1 MNNDPYA
8 VALKNALTEINNICA
23 DVSRSFIFARDRVI
37 ASGDPEPDEET
48 MKKTIDSF
56 QSVAEKADSIGSLK
70 AFYVNGKKGKV
81 ILSSV
86 NDMYLALAAAEN
98 ADTTYLHSVA
108 LVIIPT
114 VLKLLETIT
123 PTPPT
128 SPTPL
133 QSEPSK
139 QLIVDTLSG
148 FFVGD
153 SVQIDTELLEEWAK
167 LLRES
172 VSEVEIESVDGEA
185 TQCKVKEIN
194 DSKLKGKGMIRIPE
208 KVCKTLEVK
217 KGELVKVKPAST

>member
-1 MNNDPYA
+1 MNKDPYA
-8 VALKNALTEINNICA
+8 VALENALTEIKNICP
-23 DVSRSFIFARDRVI
+23 DITHSFIFTKDGAIVARV
-37 ASGDPEPDEET
+37 SETDEET
-48 MKKTIDSF
+48 TEKTISSF
-56 QSVAEKADSIGSLK
+56 QSVAEKADTIGSLK
-70 AFYVNGKKGKV
+70 AFYVNGNKGKI
-81 ILSSV
+81 ILSGV
-86 NDMYLALAAAEN
+86 NDMYLALAASED
-98 ADTTYLHSVA
+98 ADTTYLHSVTR
-108 LVIIPT
+108 VIIPT

-123 PTPPT
+123 PTPPA

-153 SVQIDTELLEEWAK
+153 SVQIDTELLEDWAR